1 MIIRTYILERNSITR
16 AGVRAHLQPASDIR
30 VSGEAAEVGPA
41 LGAIN
46 STKPGVVLLGAAL
59 YRQEGDRLLRR
70 LLDIDPQPGVLILA
84 DHEDADTAGRA
95 LKAGAL
101 GYVARDVDAPE
112 LVTAIRRV
120 ARGDVVVSQKVTEPL
135 LQHLVETRSAL
146 PKDVSQVLSP
156 RELVVFGLTGEGLE
170 AKEIA
175 DRLSISPR
183 TVDVHRANIRNK
195 LGIQGTHELMRHAT
209 LWAQQAEQQQH
220 FCAFGRKASPLLLI
234 EDDEVDIL
242 TVDRALRELGA
253 GVELVAV
260 RTAPEALDYLRRPG
274 NARPGLVLLDIKMPG
289 MDGHEFLTIVRK
301 DSVLCTLPVVVLTAS
316 QLDVDRARMH
326 ALGITGYLVK
336 TANPAGFA
344 DSLRLLARYWSVNE
358 PAAARPVPSPAPA
371 PGHVRARTPAV
382 RMAASAP
389 ASPARRP
396 NGAGCVSTRTGGT
409 SAGLTRKLDLQG
421 ARPAVRTAGS
431 DRPLETIQ

>member
-1 MIIRTYILERNSITR
+1 MIIRTFILERNSITR

-30 VSGEAAEVGPA
+30 VSGEAADAGPA
-41 LGAIN
+41 LEAIN
-46 STKPGVVLLGAAL
+46 STKPGVVLLGAAV

-70 LLDIDPQPGVLILA
+70 LLDIDPQPGLVILA
-84 DHEDADTAGRA
+84 DHEDADTAERA

-101 GYVARDVDAPE
+101 GYVAREVDALG

-120 ARGDVVVSQKVTEPL
+120 ARGDVVVSQKVTAPL

-209 LWAQQAEQQQH
+209 LWTQQAEQQQYLS
-220 FCAFGRKASPLLLI
+220 AFGRKASPLLLV
-234 EDDEVDIL
+234 EDDEVDIM

-260 RTAPEALDYLRRPG
+260 RTAPEALDHLRRPG
-274 NARPGLVLLDIKMPG
+274 NARPGLVLLDLKLPG
-289 MDGHEFLTIVRK
+289 MDGHEFLAIIRN
-301 DSVLCTLPVVVLTAS
+301 DPVLCTLPVVVLTAS
-316 QLDVDRARMH
+316 QLDADRARMH
-326 ALGITGYLVK
+326 ALGITGYLAK
-336 TANPAGFA
+336 TANAAGFA
-344 DSLRLLARYWSVNE
+344 DSLRLLARYWSINE
-358 PAAARPVPSPAPA
+358 PAAARPVPNPPSAPV
-371 PGHVRARTPAV
+371 PVRPRTPAV
-382 RMAASAP
+382 RLAASAP
-389 ASPARRP
+389 ASPGRRP

-409 SAGLTRKLDLQG
+409 SVGPTRKLGLQG
-421 ARPAVRTAGS
+421 ARPAVRSVGS